1 MVAHTLPINGH
12 PVLLN
17 EFDKDEW
24 RTIAMRLRPDWTEE
38 EFEAAWAEFVAMKRS
53 KGMQ

>member
-1 MVAHTLPINGH
+1 MVAQTLPANGD

-24 RTIAMRLRPDWTEE
+24 RAIAMRLRPEWTEE
-38 EFEAAWAEFVAMKRS
+38 EFEASWTEFVAMKRS
-53 KGMQ
+53 KGLS